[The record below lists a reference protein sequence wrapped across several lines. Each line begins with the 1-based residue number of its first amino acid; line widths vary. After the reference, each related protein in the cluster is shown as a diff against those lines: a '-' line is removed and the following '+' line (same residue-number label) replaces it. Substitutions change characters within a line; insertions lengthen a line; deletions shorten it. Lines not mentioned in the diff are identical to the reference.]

1 MDSDLDYSAQMRLTL
16 SELLFRIFGL
26 FYGSIVSQIMSE
38 KIPFVSHGKQSKY
51 YMISNG

>member
-1 MDSDLDYSAQMRLTL
+1 MDSHLDYSAQMRLTH
-16 SELLFRIFGL
+16 SEWLFWIVGV